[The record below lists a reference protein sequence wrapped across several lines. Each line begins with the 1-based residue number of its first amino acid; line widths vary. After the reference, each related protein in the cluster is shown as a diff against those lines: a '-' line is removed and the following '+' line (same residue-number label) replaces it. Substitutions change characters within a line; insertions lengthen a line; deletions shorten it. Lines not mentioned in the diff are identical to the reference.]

1 MEDFKEQTQYL
12 YEHDYKTLSMD
23 EYYDWY
29 KGKRTRKKMS
39 IVLTIDDG
47 DYELYYLV
55 TPVLK
60 RYGFAVVGISG
71 EDQRADENGRL

>member
-1 MEDFKEQTQYL
+1 
-12 YEHDYKTLSMD
+12 MD

-29 KGKRTRKKMS
+29 KGKRTLKKKS

-55 TPVLK
+55 APVLK

>member
-1 MEDFKEQTQYL
+1 
-12 YEHDYKTLSMD
+12 
-23 EYYDWY
+23 
-29 KGKRTRKKMS
+29 MS

-55 TPVLK
+55 APVLK
-60 RYGFAVVGISG
+60 RCGFAVVGISG

>member
-1 MEDFKEQTQYL
+1 
-12 YEHDYKTLSMD
+12 MD

-29 KGKRTRKKMS
+29 KGKHTLKKMS